1 MSTTTSTRNSML
13 YLFAILMGMLLICAC
28 LFYVCAYR
36 PFNKRNQPNVVLVAN
51 ENNNPMVRHKNKSYT
66 IDVVPTQASI
76 ERNGK
81 RFLVANPSMSKETQD
96 NIDKLEKNMN
106 SDINETR
113 QPSAVEK
120 DDDLKSAIKTIRK
133 NRKSASVTFSDM

>member
-1 MSTTTSTRNSML
+1 
-13 YLFAILMGMLLICAC
+13 MGMLLICAC

-81 RFLVANPSMSKETQD
+81 RFLVANPSMSKETQE
-96 NIDKLEKNMN
+96 NIDKLEQNMN
-106 SDINETR
+106 SDINDIR
-113 QPSAVEK
+113 QPSAVETH
-120 DDDLKSAIKTIRK
+120 DDLKTAIKTIRK
-133 NRKSASVTFSDM
+133 NRKSASVTFSDI